1 MEFKRS
7 GKSLFE
13 SSLEIKCL
21 FFFGVALAIVIL
33 ISVSLY
39 YKATK
44 SQVEAQNTLMG
55 KLISER
61 EFLLIH
67 IKGLAIQGSAN
78 SATSTDSV
86 GARDDS
92 NDFIDSMTSLSE
104 EIGNASTRSRFE
116 TRLIRA
122 FRNRDD
128 NSDDAPRDDFEIKL
142 LEDLDAQ
149 PLDSIEPNASP
160 AAIERVDD
168 DGRYHYYQPLRL
180 ERSCWNCHRGVMG
193 DSSLELGSALGVIQ
207 VTIPEPPARK
217 ERARLWTLLLGGAII
232 SAFLGMIAFYLVIRV
247 VIVKPLRS
255 LREVS
260 EAIGR
265 GDVSK
270 RAELQTGD
278 EFEAL
283 GLAFNKMLRYLVATQ
298 EKLRALN
305 TELGNKVDELAQA
318 NLQLFESN
326 RVKSDFMATMSHELR
341 TPLNSILGFSQI
353 LGSIESLDERQ
364 RKYVNNINTSG
375 MSLLKMINNI
385 LDMAKLDAGRV
396 EVKLSNFKIE
406 SVVLAQCDMARP
418 LLDKKNL
425 DLTTRFEPNLPPMR
439 QDEARLHQ
447 ILNNLLSNAIKF
459 TPEGGRV
466 QVDVSRILRP
476 PLTRPLANS
485 YTEEEPFLQ
494 MKVIDSGV
502 GVAEEDRQI
511 IFEKF
516 RQGKSSP
523 EGGAMTR
530 EYSGSGLGLSIVKE
544 LCKLLEG
551 EITLESQPGFG
562 SVFTV
567 FVPWRLTLPALTESP
582 MQSEIQE
589 FAKAGVSRKTG
600 VHPNAPDRDA
610 RVEDQEGSSR

>member
-1 MEFKRS
+1 
-7 GKSLFE
+7 
-13 SSLEIKCL
+13 
-21 FFFGVALAIVIL
+21 
-33 ISVSLY
+33 
-39 YKATK
+39 
-44 SQVEAQNTLMG
+44 
-55 KLISER
+55 
-61 EFLLIH
+61 
-67 IKGLAIQGSAN
+67 
-78 SATSTDSV
+78 
-86 GARDDS
+86 
-92 NDFIDSMTSLSE
+92 MTSLSE
-104 EIGNASTRSRFE
+104 EIGNVSTRSRFE

-122 FRNRDD
+122 FRNRGD
-128 NSDDAPRDDFEIKL
+128 NSDDAPRDDYELKL

-149 PLDSIEPNASP
+149 PFDP
-160 AAIERVDD
+160 AETSVSSSAIERVDD

-193 DSSLELGSALGVIQ
+193 DSSLELGSTLGVIQ

-232 SAFLGMIAFYLVIRV
+232 SAFLGMIAFYIVIRI

-283 GLAFNKMLRYLVATQ
+283 GAAFNRMLRYLVATQ

-305 TELGNKVDELAQA
+305 TELGRKVDELAQA

-364 RKYVNNINTSG
+364 RKYVNNINNSG
-375 MSLLKMINNI
+375 VSLLKMINNI

-406 SVVLAQCDMARP
+406 TVVLAQCDMARP

-425 DLTTRFEPNLPPMR
+425 ELTTRFEPNLPQMH
-439 QDEARLHQ
+439 QDEARLQQ

-466 QVDVSRILRP
+466 QVDVSRVLRP
-476 PLTRPLANS
+476 PLTRPLASS
-485 YTEEEPFLQ
+485 YTEDEPFLQ

-516 RQGKSSP
+516 RQGKSSQ

-567 FVPWRLTLPALTESP
+567 FVPWRLKLPALTESP

-600 VHPNAPDRDA
+600 VHNNASGRDLDA
-610 RVEDQEGSSR
+610 SSEK